1 MFARRVSLRLKP
13 NAVKDFTKKM
23 VSDVIPLLR
32 KQKGFQD
39 EITFTAKDGRKAL
52 GISLWDG
59 QKSAEAYERDSYPQV
74 QKMLDQV
81 VEGSPRVETYELST
95 STFHK
100 TLAPAKT

>member
-1 MFARRVSLRLKP
+1 MFARRVSLHLKP
-13 NAVKDFTKKM
+13 NAVKDFTQKM
-23 VSDVIPLLR
+23 ENDVTPLLR
-32 KQKGFQD
+32 KQNGFQD
-39 EITFTAKDGRKAL
+39 EITFTAKDGKKAL
-52 GISLWDG
+52 GISLWDS

-81 VEGSPRVETYELST
+81 VEGTARVETYEVST